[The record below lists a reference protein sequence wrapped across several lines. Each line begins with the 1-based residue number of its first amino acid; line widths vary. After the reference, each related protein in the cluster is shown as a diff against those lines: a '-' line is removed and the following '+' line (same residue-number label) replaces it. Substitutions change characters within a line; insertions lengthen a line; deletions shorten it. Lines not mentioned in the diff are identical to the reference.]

1 MFYQNIKM
9 VKIYSTQTCPYC
21 EMAKE
26 YLNEQ
31 GIEYKNYDVASD
43 ETARKEMVEKSGQMG
58 VPVIDIDGKII
69 VGFNKPEIEK
79 ALNLNK

>member
-1 MFYQNIKM
+1 M

-26 YLNEQ
+26 YLDEQ
-31 GIEYKNYDVASD
+31 GVKYENYDVAGD
-43 ETARKEMVEKSGQMG
+43 ETARKEMVEKSGQIG

-69 VGFNKPEIEK
+69 VGFNKSEMDK
-79 ALNLNK
+79 ALNSNK